1 MKNQHHL
8 NESRLE
14 IDEIDRQILDLLEQ
28 RNTVVHKVIETKIK
42 NKLPVYVAQRE
53 NEKIESF
60 REMAVQRGLDA
71 SFAEDFLR
79 MIMSSSRDNQSSS
92 EFPRATD
99 SSKIVLIVGGAGEM
113 GRLYTRIAKATGY
126 DVRTLDKDDW
136 QNVEALCENVDW
148 VIISVPIY
156 LTREVIEKIAEFL
169 PPKAV
174 LSDFTSTKN
183 GLLELMME
191 KHVGPVLS
199 LHPMHGPDVPN
210 LSKQLM
216 LISKGR
222 NDEQT
227 EWICKQC
234 ELWGMRVKFVDPE
247 KHDHAMHMIQGLRHF
262 VALLHGSFMKAYD
275 LKPEDIL
282 DFSSP
287 IYRAELMMTG
297 RIFAQDARLYADIVF
312 SDEERRKLLKHFFN
326 HHFLISQL
334 VETGDKDGF
343 ITEFNAIR
351 DFFGDFA
358 EQALEESGYLIH
370 RLADRFAH

>member
-14 IDEIDRQILDLLEQ
+14 IDEIDRQILDLLEK
-28 RNTVVHKVIETKIK
+28 RNTVVRKVIETKIK

-79 MIMSSSRDNQSSS
+79 MIMSSSRDNQSSNK
-92 EFPRATD
+92 FPRATD
-99 SSKIVLIVGGAGEM
+99 DSKKILLVGGAGEM
-113 GRLYTRIAKATGY
+113 GRLYSRIALATGY
-126 DVRTLDKDDW
+126 EVSTLDKDDW
-136 QNVEALCENVDW
+136 QNVATLCENVDW

-169 PPKAV
+169 PEKAV

-183 GLLELMME
+183 GLLDLMLE

-222 NDEQT
+222 GDEQT

-343 ITEFNAIR
+343 ITEFNSIR

>member
-14 IDEIDRQILDLLEQ
+14 IDEIDRQILDLLEK
-28 RNTVVHKVIETKIK
+28 RNTVVRKVIETKIK

-79 MIMSSSRDNQSSS
+79 MIMSSSRDNQSSNK
-92 EFPRATD
+92 FPRATD
-99 SSKIVLIVGGAGEM
+99 DSKKILIVGGAGEM
-113 GRLYTRIAKATGY
+113 GRLYSRIALATGY
-126 DVRTLDKDDW
+126 EVSTLDKDDW
-136 QNVEALCENVDW
+136 QNVATLCENVDW

-169 PPKAV
+169 PEKAV

-183 GLLELMME
+183 GLLDLMLE

-222 NDEQT
+222 GDEQT

-343 ITEFNAIR
+343 ITEFNSIR

>member
-1 MKNQHHL
+1 MSHQELL
-8 NESRLE
+8 NESRIQIDQ
-14 IDEIDRQILDLLEQ
+14 IDEHILNLLQQ
-28 RNTVVHKVIETKIK
+28 RNTIVHQVIETKIK
-42 NKLPVYVAQRE
+42 NKLPVYIADRE
-53 NEKIESF
+53 ASKIESF
-60 REMAVQRGLDA
+60 RKMAAQRNLDE

-79 MIMSSSRDNQSSS
+79 MIMSASRANQSSK
-92 EFPRATD
+92 EFPRSVDEAKT
-99 SSKIVLIVGGAGEM
+99 VLLVGGKGEM
-113 GRLYTRIAKATGY
+113 GKLYARIASSTGY
-126 DVRTLDKDDW
+126 NVRTLDKEDW
-136 QNVEALCENVDW
+136 DQAHELCTNVDW
-148 VIISVPIY
+148 VIITVPIY
-156 LTREVIEKIAEFL
+156 LTAEVIRKIAPFL
-169 PPKAV
+169 PKSAV

-183 GLLELMME
+183 GLLDLMLSV
-191 KHVGPVLS
+191 HSGPVVS

-216 LISKGR
+216 LVSIGR
-222 NDEQT
+222 QEQDVA
-227 EWICKQC
+227 WILKQC
-234 ELWGMRVKFVDPE
+234 ELWGMRVKQVDPE

-312 SDEERRKLLKHFFN
+312 SDEQRRQLLKHFFN
-326 HHFLISQL
+326 HHFLLTQL
-334 VETGDKDGF
+334 VETGDKQGF
-343 ITEFNAIR
+343 IDEFNSISS
-351 DFFGDFA
+351 FFGDFA

>member
-1 MKNQHHL
+1 
-8 NESRLE
+8 
-14 IDEIDRQILDLLEQ
+14 
-28 RNTVVHKVIETKIK
+28 
-42 NKLPVYVAQRE
+42 
-53 NEKIESF
+53 
-60 REMAVQRGLDA
+60 
-71 SFAEDFLR
+71 
-79 MIMSSSRDNQSSS
+79 
-92 EFPRATD
+92 
-99 SSKIVLIVGGAGEM
+99 LIVGGAGEM

>member
-1 MKNQHHL
+1 MENQHHL
-8 NESRLE
+8 NESRLQ

-28 RNTVVHKVIETKIK
+28 RNQVVNKVIETKIK
-42 NKLPVYVAQRE
+42 NKLPVYVAKRE
-53 NEKIESF
+53 AEKIQSF
-60 REMAVQRGLDA
+60 REMAGERGLDA
-71 SFAEDFLR
+71 GFAEDFLR
-79 MIMSSSRDNQSSS
+79 MIMSSSRDNQSSN

-99 SSKIVLIVGGAGEM
+99 ETKTVLIVGGAGEM
-113 GRLYTRIAKATGY
+113 GRLYARIAKASGY
-126 DVRTLDKDDW
+126 QVRTLDKNDW
-136 QNVEALCENVDW
+136 ENVKELCSDVDW

-156 LTREVIEKIAEFL
+156 LTRGVIEQISSYL
-169 PPKAV
+169 PEKAV

-183 GLLELMME
+183 GLLDLMLSLH
-191 KHVGPVLS
+191 KGPVLS

-222 NDEQT
+222 ADEQT
-227 EWICKQC
+227 DWICKQC
-234 ELWGMRVKFVDPE
+234 ELWGMRVKIVDPE

-312 SDEERRKLLKHFFN
+312 SDDERRKLLKHFFN
-326 HHFLISQL
+326 HHFLLSQL

-343 ITEFNAIR
+343 ITEFNSIR
-351 DFFGDFA
+351 EFFGDFA
-358 EQALEESGYLIH
+358 AQALEESGYLIH
-370 RLADRFAH
+370 RLADRFAQ

>member
-92 EFPRATD
+92 EFPRSTD

>member
-14 IDEIDRQILDLLEQ
+14 IDEIDSQILDLLEK
-28 RNTVVHKVIETKIK
+28 RNTVVRKVIETKIK

-99 SSKIVLIVGGAGEM
+99 SSKTILIVGGAGEM
-113 GRLYTRIAKATGY
+113 GRLYTKIAKATGY
-126 DVRTLDKDDW
+126 EVRTLDKDDW
-136 QNVEALCENVDW
+136 QDVVELCDNVDW

-156 LTREVIEKIAEFL
+156 LTREVIEKIAAYL
-169 PPKAV
+169 PEKAV

-183 GLLELMME
+183 GLLNLMME
-191 KHVGPVLS
+191 KHVGPVIS

-222 NDEQT
+222 GFEQT
-227 EWICKQC
+227 AWICKQC
-234 ELWGMRVKFVDPE
+234 ELWGMRVKLVDPE

-297 RIFAQDARLYADIVF
+297 RIFAKDARVYADIVF